1 VAAPTRSNNAPPK
14 KSRVSF
20 NEASPAR
27 EHSARWNDLPA
38 IRQESMVSRK
48 LIRSAS
54 KMADKLT
61 HSKVLIL
68 DFGSQYTQVIA
79 RRIRECQV
87 YSEIIRFDTA
97 ADQIAALNPKGLI
110 LSGGPASVYDK
121 GAPQIDPE
129 IFSLGLPVL
138 GICYGLMLMAHHLGG
153 KVVFTGRR
161 EYGAGVLHIEKGSEL
176 LGGLGEQLDVWN
188 SHGDEVTALPR
199 GFRVAGTTEGCD
211 FAAVEDPQRKL
222 YGLQFHPEVA
232 HTPRGREILQNF
244 LFHICHCAMDW
255 TMGSFI
261 EEACARVRKQVG
273 DQKVV
278 LGLSGGVDSSVTAA
292 LLHRAIGDQL
302 TCIFVN
308 NGLLR
313 AREEEVVQRVFG
325 QNFHIKLKYVDA
337 SERFLSKL
345 RGVTE
350 PEEKRKIIG
359 KEFIHVFEDAVN
371 ELAGELTPQTALRN
385 PQFRFLAQGTLYPD
399 VIESVSIE
407 GNPAQVIKS
416 HHNVGGLPEKMHFE
430 LVEPVRQLFKDE
442 VRQAGLQLGLPK
454 EIVYRQ
460 PFPGPGLA
468 VRILGEVTPE
478 RLSILREADTIVE
491 SEMEVADWYYK
502 VWQSFAVLLPVQSVG
517 VMGDQRTY
525 ENTVVL
531 RIVESQDGMTA
542 DWVRLPYELLARISN
557 RISNE
562 VNGVNR
568 VCYDISSK
576 PPSTIEW
583 E

>member
-1 VAAPTRSNNAPPK
+1 MP
-14 KSRVSF
+14 
-20 NEASPAR
+20 
-27 EHSARWNDLPA
+27 
-38 IRQESMVSRK
+38 
-48 LIRSAS
+48 
-54 KMADKLT
+54 DKPT
-61 HSKVLIL
+61 HSKILIL

-87 YSEIIRFDTA
+87 YSEIIRFDTPA
-97 ADQIAALNPKGLI
+97 AEVAALKPNGLI

-121 GAPQIDPE
+121 DAPQVDSG
-129 IFSLGLPVL
+129 IFSLGAPVL

-153 KVVFTGRR
+153 RVVFTGRR
-161 EYGAGVLHIEKGSEL
+161 EYGASVLHVENGSEL

-188 SHGDEVTALPR
+188 SHGDEVTALPK
-199 GFRVAGTTEGCD
+199 GFRVAGTTDGCN
-211 FAAVEDPQRKL
+211 FAAVEDPERKL

-292 LLHRAIGDQL
+292 LLHKAIGDQL

-325 QNFHIKLKYVDA
+325 ENFHVRLKYVDA
-337 SERFLSKL
+337 SDRFLALLK
-345 RGVTE
+345 GVTD
-350 PEEKRKIIG
+350 PETKRKLIG
-359 KEFIHVFEDAVN
+359 NEFIEVFQRATEELLEEDQMDS
-371 ELAGELTPQTALRN
+371 EDKLATADPSR
-385 PQFRFLAQGTLYPD
+385 RTADGHGGYKFLAQGTLYPD
-399 VIESVSIE
+399 VIESVSIQ

-430 LVEPVRQLFKDE
+430 LVEPMRQLFKDE

-468 VRILGEVTPE
+468 VRILGDVTPE
-478 RLSILREADTIVE
+478 RLSILREADTIVQ
-491 SEMEVADWYYK
+491 SEMEAADWYYK

-562 VNGVNR
+562 VKGVNR

>member
-1 VAAPTRSNNAPPK
+1 MAAPS
-14 KSRVSF
+14 
-20 NEASPAR
+20 
-27 EHSARWNDLPA
+27 
-38 IRQESMVSRK
+38 
-48 LIRSAS
+48 
-54 KMADKLT
+54 T
-61 HSKVLIL
+61 HSKILLL

-79 RRIRECQV
+79 RRVRECQV
-87 YSEIIRFDTA
+87 YSEIIRFDTPA
-97 ADQIAALNPKGLI
+97 AEIAALKPNGII

-129 IFSLGLPVL
+129 IFSLGIPVL

-153 KVVFTGRR
+153 QVVFTGRR
-161 EYGAGVLHIEKGSEL
+161 EYGAGMLHIKNGSEL
-176 LGGLGEQLDVWN
+176 FEGLGNQLDVWN
-188 SHGDEVTALPR
+188 SHGDEVTALPK
-199 GFRVAGTTEGCD
+199 GFRVVGTTEGCD
-211 FAAVEDPQRKL
+211 LAAVENPEHKL

-244 LFHICHCAMDW
+244 VYHICHCAMDW

-261 EEACARVRKQVG
+261 EEACARIRKQVG

-292 LLHRAIGDQL
+292 LLHKAIGDQL

-325 QNFHIKLKYVDA
+325 ENFHVRLKYVDA
-337 SERFLSKL
+337 SERFLALLK
-345 RGVTE
+345 GVTD
-350 PEEKRKIIG
+350 PETKRKLIG
-359 KEFIHVFEDAVN
+359 NEFIKVFQHATE
-371 ELAGELTPQTALRN
+371 ELLEQDRQNKARKHGGYK
-385 PQFRFLAQGTLYPD
+385 FLAQGTLYPD
-399 VIESVSIE
+399 VIESVSIG
-407 GNPAQVIKS
+407 GNPAQVIKT

-442 VRQAGLQLGLPK
+442 VRQVGRQLGLPK

-478 RLSILREADTIVE
+478 RLSILREADTIVQ
-491 SEMEVADWYYK
+491 SEMEAADWYYK

-542 DWVRLPYELLARISN
+542 DWVRLPYELLARISS

>member
-1 VAAPTRSNNAPPK
+1 V
-14 KSRVSF
+14 
-20 NEASPAR
+20 ASPA
-27 EHSARWNDLPA
+27 HSR
-38 IRQESMVSRK
+38 I
-48 LIRSAS
+48 
-54 KMADKLT
+54 
-61 HSKVLIL
+61 LIL

-87 YSEIIRFDTA
+87 YSEIIRFDMPA
-97 ADQIAALNPKGLI
+97 AEIAELGPNGLI

-121 GAPQIDPE
+121 GAPHLDPE
-129 IFSLGLPVL
+129 IFSLGVPVL

-153 KVVFTGRR
+153 QVVFTGRR
-161 EYGAGVLHIEKGSEL
+161 EYGAGTLHIANGSQL
-176 LGGLGEQLDVWN
+176 LDGLGPQIDVWN
-188 SHGDEVTALPR
+188 SHGDEVTALPK
-199 GFRVAGTTEGCD
+199 GFRAAGRTESSN

-232 HTPRGREILQNF
+232 HTPRGKEILQNF
-244 LFHICHCAMDW
+244 VYHICHCAMDW

-261 EEACARVRKQVG
+261 EEACARIRKQVG

-292 LLHRAIGDQL
+292 LLHKAIGDQL

-313 AREEEVVQRVFG
+313 SREEEIVQRVFG
-325 QNFHIKLKYVDA
+325 ENFHVRLKYVDA
-337 SERFLSKL
+337 SERFLALLK
-345 RGVTE
+345 GVTD
-350 PEEKRKIIG
+350 PETKRKLIG
-359 KEFIHVFEDAVN
+359 NEFIKVFQHATEELLEEDQKNGARKH
-371 ELAGELTPQTALRN
+371 GGYK
-385 PQFRFLAQGTLYPD
+385 FLAQGTLYPD
-399 VIESVSIE
+399 VIESVSIQ

-454 EIVYRQ
+454 DIVYRQ

-478 RLSILREADTIVE
+478 RLSILREADMIVV
-491 SEMEVADWYYK
+491 SEMESSDWYYR
-502 VWQSFAVLLPVQSVG
+502 VWQSFAVLLPVRSVG

-525 ENTVVL
+525 ENTIVL

-542 DWVRLPYELLARISN
+542 DWVRIPYELLARISA

-562 VNGVNR
+562 VKGVNR

>member
-1 VAAPTRSNNAPPK
+1 
-14 KSRVSF
+14 
-20 NEASPAR
+20 
-27 EHSARWNDLPA
+27 
-38 IRQESMVSRK
+38 
-48 LIRSAS
+48 
-54 KMADKLT
+54 MADKST
-61 HSKVLIL
+61 HSKILIL

-87 YSEIIRFDTA
+87 YSEIIRFDTPA
-97 ADQIAALNPKGLI
+97 AEVAASKPQGLI

-121 GAPQIDPE
+121 GAPQIDPK
-129 IFSLGLPVL
+129 IFSLGVPVL
-138 GICYGLMLMAHHLGG
+138 GICYGLMLMASHLGG
-153 KVVFTGRR
+153 RVVFSGRR
-161 EYGAGVLHIEKGSEL
+161 EYGAGVLHIKNGSEL

-188 SHGDEVTALPR
+188 SHGDEVTALPK

-261 EEACARVRKQVG
+261 EEACARVREQVG

-292 LLHRAIGDQL
+292 LLHKAISNQL

-325 QNFHIKLKYVDA
+325 ENFHVRLKYVDA
-337 SERFLSKL
+337 SDRFLSLLK
-345 RGVTE
+345 GVTD
-350 PEEKRKIIG
+350 PETKRKLIG
-359 KEFIHVFEDAVN
+359 NEFIKVFQHATEELLEEDQKN
-371 ELAGELTPQTALRN
+371 GERKLTAAN
-385 PQFRFLAQGTLYPD
+385 PSDGGHGGYKFLAQGTLYPD

-478 RLSILREADTIVE
+478 RLSILREADTLVQ
-491 SEMEVADWYYK
+491 SEMEAADWYYK

-562 VNGVNR
+562 VKGVNR

>member
-1 VAAPTRSNNAPPK
+1 VKTADIPTN
-14 KSRVSF
+14 
-20 NEASPAR
+20 
-27 EHSARWNDLPA
+27 
-38 IRQESMVSRK
+38 
-48 LIRSAS
+48 S
-54 KMADKLT
+54 KIF
-61 HSKVLIL
+61 IL

-87 YSEIIRFDTA
+87 YSEIVRFDTPVA
-97 ADQIAALNPKGLI
+97 EIAAAKPNGLI

-129 IFSLGLPVL
+129 IFSLGIPVL

-161 EYGAGVLHIEKGSEL
+161 EYGAGILHIKSGSEL
-176 LGGLGEQLDVWN
+176 FNGLGSHLDVWN
-188 SHGDEVTALPR
+188 SHGDEVTALPK
-199 GFRVAGTTEGCD
+199 GFRVVGTSESCD
-211 FAAVEDPQRKL
+211 FAAVEDPKRKL

-232 HTPRGREILQNF
+232 HTPRGKEILQNF
-244 LFHICHCAMDW
+244 VYHVCHCAMDW

-292 LLHRAIGDQL
+292 LLHKAIGDQL

-313 AREEEVVQRVFG
+313 AREEEIVQRVFG
-325 QNFHIKLKYVDA
+325 ENFHVRLKYVNA
-337 SERFLSKL
+337 SERFLTLLK
-345 RGVTE
+345 GVTD
-350 PEEKRKIIG
+350 PETKRKLIG
-359 KEFIHVFEDAVN
+359 NEFIKVFQQATEELLEEDRRN
-371 ELAGELTPQTALRN
+371 GERKHGGYK
-385 PQFRFLAQGTLYPD
+385 FLAQGTLYPD

-442 VRQAGLQLGLPK
+442 VRQAGLHLGLPK

-478 RLSILREADTIVE
+478 RLSILREADTIVQ
-491 SEMEVADWYYK
+491 SEMEAADWYYK

-525 ENTVVL
+525 ENTAAL

-542 DWVRLPYELLARISN
+542 DWVRIPYELLARISN

-562 VNGVNR
+562 VKGVNR
-568 VCYDISSK
+568 VVFDISSK

>member
-1 VAAPTRSNNAPPK
+1 MATRS
-14 KSRVSF
+14 
-20 NEASPAR
+20 
-27 EHSARWNDLPA
+27 
-38 IRQESMVSRK
+38 
-48 LIRSAS
+48 
-54 KMADKLT
+54 T
-61 HSKVLIL
+61 HSKILIL

-79 RRIRECQV
+79 RRVRECQV
-87 YSEIIRFDTA
+87 YSEIIRFNTPA
-97 ADQIAALNPKGLI
+97 AEIAALNADGII

-121 GAPQIDPE
+121 GAPQIDSD
-129 IFSLGLPVL
+129 IFSLGIPIL
-138 GICYGLMLMAHHLGG
+138 GICYGLMLMAHDLGG

-161 EYGAGVLHIEKGSEL
+161 EYGAGMLHIKNGSRLFE
-176 LGGLGEQLDVWN
+176 GLASQLDVWN
-188 SHGDEVTALPR
+188 SHGDEVTALPN
-199 GFRVAGTTEGCD
+199 GFRAVGTTQGCD
-211 FAAVEDPQRKL
+211 FAAVEDQERKL

-261 EEACARVRKQVG
+261 EDACNRVRNQVG

-292 LLHRAIGDQL
+292 LLHKAIGDQL

-325 QNFHIKLKYVDA
+325 ENFHVRLKYVDA
-337 SERFLSKL
+337 SERFLALLK
-345 RGVTE
+345 GVTD
-350 PEEKRKIIG
+350 PETKRKGIG
-359 KEFIHVFEDAVN
+359 NEFIKVFQQATDELLEENSRNGEDKVA
-371 ELAGELTPQTALRN
+371 TADGRHGGYK
-385 PQFRFLAQGTLYPD
+385 FLAQGTLYPD

-430 LVEPVRQLFKDE
+430 LVEPLRQLFKDE

-478 RLSILREADTIVE
+478 RLSILREADTIVQ
-491 SEMEVADWYYK
+491 SEMEAADWYYR

-542 DWVRLPYELLARISN
+542 DWVRLPYELLARISS

-562 VNGVNR
+562 VKGVNR

>member
-1 VAAPTRSNNAPPK
+1 M
-14 KSRVSF
+14 
-20 NEASPAR
+20 ASPA
-27 EHSARWNDLPA
+27 HSR
-38 IRQESMVSRK
+38 I
-48 LIRSAS
+48 
-54 KMADKLT
+54 
-61 HSKVLIL
+61 LIL

-87 YSEIIRFDTA
+87 YSEIIRFDMPA
-97 ADQIAALNPKGLI
+97 AEVEKLRPNGLI

-121 GAPQIDPE
+121 TAPHIDPE
-129 IFSLGLPVL
+129 IFSLGIPVL

-153 KVVFTGRR
+153 QVVFTGRR
-161 EYGAGVLHIEKGSEL
+161 EYGAGTLHIANGSQL
-176 LGGLGEQLDVWN
+176 LDGLGPQIDVWN
-188 SHGDEVTALPR
+188 SHGDEVTALPK
-199 GFRVAGTTEGCD
+199 GFRAAGRTESSN

-232 HTPRGREILQNF
+232 HTPRGKEILQNF
-244 LFHICHCAMDW
+244 VYHICHCAMDW

-261 EEACARVRKQVG
+261 EEACARIRKQVG

-292 LLHRAIGDQL
+292 LLHKAIGDQL

-308 NGLLR
+308 NGLLSS
-313 AREEEVVQRVFG
+313 REEEIVQRVFG
-325 QNFHIKLKYVDA
+325 ENFHVRLKYVDA
-337 SERFLSKL
+337 SKRFLALLK
-345 RGVTE
+345 GVTD
-350 PEEKRKIIG
+350 PETKRKRIG
-359 KEFIHVFEDAVN
+359 NEFIKVFQHATEELLEEDR
-371 ELAGELTPQTALRN
+371 RN
-385 PQFRFLAQGTLYPD
+385 GARKHGGYRFLAQGTLYPD

-442 VRQAGLQLGLPK
+442 VRQAGFQLGLPK

-478 RLSILREADTIVE
+478 RLSILREADTIVV
-491 SEMEVADWYYK
+491 SEMESSGWYYR
-502 VWQSFAVLLPVQSVG
+502 VWQSFAVLLPVRSVG

-525 ENTVVL
+525 ENTIVL

-542 DWVRLPYELLARISN
+542 DWVRLPYELLARISA

-562 VNGVNR
+562 VKGVNR
-568 VCYDISSK
+568 ICYDISSK

>member
-1 VAAPTRSNNAPPK
+1 V
-14 KSRVSF
+14 
-20 NEASPAR
+20 ASPA
-27 EHSARWNDLPA
+27 HSR
-38 IRQESMVSRK
+38 I
-48 LIRSAS
+48 
-54 KMADKLT
+54 
-61 HSKVLIL
+61 LIL

-87 YSEIIRFDTA
+87 YSEIVRFDMPA
-97 ADQIAALNPKGLI
+97 VEIAELRPKGLI

-121 GAPQIDPE
+121 GAPHLDPE
-129 IFSLGLPVL
+129 IFSLSVPVL

-153 KVVFTGRR
+153 QVVFTGRR
-161 EYGAGVLHIEKGSEL
+161 EYGPGVLHIANGSEL
-176 LGGLGEQLDVWN
+176 LHGLSHQLDVWN
-188 SHGDEVTALPR
+188 SHGDEVTVLPK
-199 GFRVAGTTEGCD
+199 GFRVIGTTEGCD

-232 HTPRGREILQNF
+232 HTPRGKEILQNF
-244 LFHICHCAMDW
+244 VYHICHCAMDW

-292 LLHRAIGDQL
+292 LLHKAIGDQL

-313 AREEEVVQRVFG
+313 AREEEIVQRVFG
-325 QNFHIKLKYVDA
+325 ENFHVRLKYVDA
-337 SERFLSKL
+337 SERFLALLK
-345 RGVTE
+345 GVTD
-350 PEEKRKIIG
+350 PETKRKLIG
-359 KEFIHVFEDAVN
+359 NEFIEVFQRATEELLEEDWRN
-371 ELAGELTPQTALRN
+371 GERKLAAASPSRGGYGGYK
-385 PQFRFLAQGTLYPD
+385 FLAQGTLYPD

-407 GNPAQVIKS
+407 GNPAHVIKS

-454 EIVYRQ
+454 EMVYRQ

-478 RLSILREADTIVE
+478 RLSILREADTIVQ
-491 SEMEVADWYYK
+491 SEMEAADWYYK

-542 DWVRLPYELLARISN
+542 DWVRVPYELLARISS

-562 VNGVNR
+562 VKGVNR

>member
-1 VAAPTRSNNAPPK
+1 MGAGSTP
-14 KSRVSF
+14 
-20 NEASPAR
+20 
-27 EHSARWNDLPA
+27 
-38 IRQESMVSRK
+38 
-48 LIRSAS
+48 S
-54 KMADKLT
+54 KI
-61 HSKVLIL
+61 LIL

-87 YSEIIRFDTA
+87 YSEIVRFDMPA
-97 ADQIAALNPKGLI
+97 AEIAALKPNGII

-121 GAPQIDPE
+121 GAPQIDAG
-129 IFSLGLPVL
+129 IFSLGIPIL

-153 KVVFTGRR
+153 QVVFTGRR
-161 EYGAGVLHIEKGSEL
+161 EYGAGILHIKNGSEL
-176 LGGLGEQLDVWN
+176 FDGLGNQLDVWN
-188 SHGDEVTALPR
+188 SHGDEVTALPK
-199 GFRVAGTTEGCD
+199 GFRVVGTTEGCD
-211 FAAVEDPQRKL
+211 FAAVENPQRKL

-232 HTPRGREILQNF
+232 HTPRGKEILQNF
-244 LFHICHCAMDW
+244 VFRICRCAMDW

-261 EEACARVRKQVG
+261 EEACDRVRKQVG

-292 LLHRAIGDQL
+292 LLHKAIGDQL

-313 AREEEVVQRVFG
+313 AREEEIVQRVFG
-325 QNFHIKLKYVDA
+325 ENFHVRLKYVDA
-337 SERFLSKL
+337 SDRFLALLK
-345 RGVTE
+345 GVTD
-350 PEEKRKIIG
+350 PESKRKLIG
-359 KEFIHVFEDAVN
+359 NEFIKVFQHATEELLEEDRKN
-371 ELAGELTPQTALRN
+371 GDRKHGGYK
-385 PQFRFLAQGTLYPD
+385 FLAQGTLYPD
-399 VIESVSIE
+399 VIESVSIG

-430 LVEPVRQLFKDE
+430 LVEPLRQLFKDE

-454 EIVYRQ
+454 DIVYRQ

-478 RLSILREADTIVE
+478 RLSILREADTIVQ
-491 SEMEVADWYYK
+491 SEMEAADWYYK

-525 ENTVVL
+525 ENTIVL

-542 DWVRLPYELLARISN
+542 DWVRLPYELLARISS

-562 VNGVNR
+562 VKGVNR

>member
-1 VAAPTRSNNAPPK
+1 
-14 KSRVSF
+14 
-20 NEASPAR
+20 
-27 EHSARWNDLPA
+27 
-38 IRQESMVSRK
+38 
-48 LIRSAS
+48 
-54 KMADKLT
+54 MADKST
-61 HSKVLIL
+61 HSKILIL

-87 YSEIIRFDTA
+87 YSEIIRFDTPA
-97 ADQIAALNPKGLI
+97 AEVAALKPKGLI

-121 GAPQIDPE
+121 GAPQIDPR
-129 IFSLGLPVL
+129 IFSLGVPVL
-138 GICYGLMLMAHHLGG
+138 GICYGLMLMANHLGG
-153 KVVFTGRR
+153 RVVFSGRR
-161 EYGAGVLHIEKGSEL
+161 EYGAGVLHIKNGSEL

-188 SHGDEVTALPR
+188 SHGDEVTALPK
-199 GFRVAGTTEGCD
+199 GFHVAGTTEGCD

-273 DQKVV
+273 NQKVV

-292 LLHRAIGDQL
+292 LLHKAIGNQL

-325 QNFHIKLKYVDA
+325 ENFHVRLKYVDA
-337 SERFLSKL
+337 SDRFLSLLK
-345 RGVTE
+345 GVTD
-350 PEEKRKIIG
+350 PETKRKLIG
-359 KEFIHVFEDAVN
+359 NEFIKVFQHATEELLEEDQRN
-371 ELAGELTPQTALRN
+371 GERKLATAG
-385 PQFRFLAQGTLYPD
+385 PSGGGHGGYKFLAQGTLYPD
-399 VIESVSIE
+399 VIESVSIQ

-478 RLSILREADTIVE
+478 RLSILREADTIVQ
-491 SEMEVADWYYK
+491 SEMEAADWYYK

-531 RIVESQDGMTA
+531 RIVDSQDGMTA

-562 VNGVNR
+562 VKGVNR

>member
-1 VAAPTRSNNAPPK
+1 MP
-14 KSRVSF
+14 
-20 NEASPAR
+20 
-27 EHSARWNDLPA
+27 DLP
-38 IRQESMVSRK
+38 
-48 LIRSAS
+48 
-54 KMADKLT
+54 T
-61 HSKVLIL
+61 HSKILIL

-79 RRIRECQV
+79 RRVRECQV
-87 YSEIIRFDTA
+87 YSEIIRFDTPA
-97 ADQIAALNPKGLI
+97 AEVAALKPNGII

-129 IFSLGLPVL
+129 IFSLGIPVL
-138 GICYGLMLMAHHLGG
+138 GICYGLMLMAHRLGG

-161 EYGAGVLHIEKGSEL
+161 EYGAGMLHIQNGSEL
-176 LGGLGEQLDVWN
+176 FEALGNQLDVWN
-188 SHGDEVTALPR
+188 SHGDEVTALPE
-199 GFRVAGTTEGCD
+199 GFRAVGITEGCD

-232 HTPRGREILQNF
+232 HTSRGREILQNF
-244 LFHICHCAMDW
+244 VYHICHCAMDW

-261 EEACARVRKQVG
+261 EEACARVQKQVG

-292 LLHRAIGDQL
+292 LLHKAIGDQL

-325 QNFHIKLKYVDA
+325 ENFRIRLKYVEA

-345 RGVTE
+345 RGVTD
-350 PEEKRKIIG
+350 PEQKRKIIG
-359 KEFIHVFEDAVN
+359 NEFIRVFEDAIV
-371 ELAGELTPQTALRN
+371 ELAQNDHGSSVADYK
-385 PQFRFLAQGTLYPD
+385 FRFLAQGTLYPD
-399 VIESVSIE
+399 VIESVSIQ

-478 RLSILREADTIVE
+478 RLVILRDADTIVQ
-491 SEMEVADWYYK
+491 SEMEAADWYYR
-502 VWQSFAVLLPVQSVG
+502 VWQSFPVLLPVQSVG

-542 DWVRLPYELLARISN
+542 DWVRLPYELLARISS

-562 VNGVNR
+562 VKGVNR

>member
-1 VAAPTRSNNAPPK
+1 
-14 KSRVSF
+14 
-20 NEASPAR
+20 
-27 EHSARWNDLPA
+27 
-38 IRQESMVSRK
+38 
-48 LIRSAS
+48 
-54 KMADKLT
+54 MADKST
-61 HSKVLIL
+61 HSKILIV

-87 YSEIIRFDTA
+87 YSEIVRFDTPA
-97 ADQIAALNPKGLI
+97 AEVAASNPKGLI

-121 GAPQIDPE
+121 GAPQLDPG
-129 IFSLGLPVL
+129 IFSLGVPVL

-153 KVVFTGRR
+153 RVVFTGRR
-161 EYGAGVLHIEKGSEL
+161 EYGAGVLHIKNDSEL

-188 SHGDEVTALPR
+188 SHGDEVTALPK
-199 GFRVAGTTEGCD
+199 GFRIAGTTEGCD

-222 YGLQFHPEVA
+222 YGLQFHPEVV

-244 LFHICHCAMDW
+244 LFHVCHCAMDW

-261 EEACARVRKQVG
+261 EEACNRVRKQVG

-292 LLHRAIGDQL
+292 LLHKAIGDQL

-308 NGLLR
+308 NGMLR

-325 QNFHIKLKYVDA
+325 ENFHIKLKYVDA

-345 RGVTE
+345 RGVTD

-359 KEFIHVFEDAVN
+359 REFIRVFEDAVN
-371 ELAGELTPQTALRN
+371 ELSGERTPHSATRN
-385 PQFRFLAQGTLYPD
+385 AQFRFLAQGTLYPD
-399 VIESVSIE
+399 VIESVSIQ

-454 EIVYRQ
+454 EIVFRQ

-478 RLSILREADTIVE
+478 RLSILREADTIVQ
-491 SEMEVADWYYK
+491 SEMEAADWYYK

-562 VNGVNR
+562 VKGVNR

>member
-1 VAAPTRSNNAPPK
+1 MSD
-14 KSRVSF
+14 KS
-20 NEASPAR
+20 
-27 EHSARWNDLPA
+27 
-38 IRQESMVSRK
+38 
-48 LIRSAS
+48 
-54 KMADKLT
+54 T
-61 HSKVLIL
+61 HSKILIL

-87 YSEIIRFDTA
+87 YSEIVRFDTPA
-97 ADQIAALNPKGLI
+97 AEVAASKPKGLI

-121 GAPQIDPE
+121 GAPQIDPK
-129 IFSLGLPVL
+129 IFSLGVPVL
-138 GICYGLMLMAHHLGG
+138 GICYGLMLMANHLGG
-153 KVVFTGRR
+153 HVVFSGRR
-161 EYGAGVLHIEKGSEL
+161 EYGAGVLHIKNGSEL

-188 SHGDEVTALPR
+188 SHGDEVTVLPK

-211 FAAVEDPQRKL
+211 FAAVEDPQRRL

-261 EEACARVRKQVG
+261 EEACDRVRKQVG

-292 LLHRAIGDQL
+292 LLHKAIGNQL

-325 QNFHIKLKYVDA
+325 ENFHVRLKYVDA
-337 SERFLSKL
+337 SNRFLSLLK
-345 RGVTE
+345 GVTD
-350 PEEKRKIIG
+350 PETKRKLIG
-359 KEFIHVFEDAVN
+359 NEFIQVFQHATQELLEEDQKN
-371 ELAGELTPQTALRN
+371 GERKLTTANRSSGG
-385 PQFRFLAQGTLYPD
+385 RSGYKFLAQGTLYPD
-399 VIESVSIE
+399 VIESVSIQ

-478 RLSILREADTIVE
+478 RLSILREADTIVQ

-562 VNGVNR
+562 VKGVNR